1 MSTTQHPIEQH
12 EQMMDTMQKQITDHE
27 ERIRALQEFSVRSDE
42 QTKDLWRTVGRI
54 EQMLAEIKSDIDKIR
69 EKPARRW
76 ESLIG
81 YVLSGVVMLIIA
93 YVGKVIFP

>member
-1 MSTTQHPIEQH
+1 MSTTLHPVEQH

-76 ESLIG
+76 ENLIG